1 MSPAAPDV
9 EPDVPATAPDG
20 RDLLGPVV
28 ELRLLSAEDAPA
40 LFRALDDARVWAS
53 GYSGGPGNRPP
64 NVGGAERWI
73 SRLLAVPGLTP
84 YAVRTTAESELGPGG
99 TLVGTSALG
108 DVDLPNRRLHLGW
121 TAYTPDAWS
130 GLVNPAAKLLLLRH
144 AFEDCHMH
152 RVKLQTD
159 AINLRSQAAIARLG
173 AVREGVLREHVRRAD
188 GTWRDTV
195 VFSILAEEWPRV
207 RARLESRIAD

>member
-1 MSPAAPDV
+1 MSTPAPTA
-9 EPDVPATAPDG
+9 EPDRPATAPDG
-20 RDLLGPVV
+20 RDLAGPVV
-28 ELRLLSAEDAPA
+28 ELRLLSAEDAPS

-64 NVGGAERWI
+64 NIGGAERWI
-73 SRLLAVPGLTP
+73 SRMLTVPGLTP
-84 YAVRTTAESELGPGG
+84 YGVRTVEASELGPAG

-121 TAYTPDAWS
+121 TAYTPDAWA
-130 GLVNPAAKLLLLRH
+130 GLVNPASKLLLLRH
-144 AFEDCHMH
+144 AFVDCGMH

-173 AVREGVLREHVRRAD
+173 AVREGVLRQHVRRAD

-195 VFSILAEEWPRV
+195 VYSILADEWPRV
-207 RARLESRIAD
+207 EARLEARIAD

>member
-1 MSPAAPDV
+1 MSTPAPTA
-9 EPDVPATAPDG
+9 EPDRPATAPDG
-20 RDLLGPVV
+20 RDLAGPVV
-28 ELRLLSAEDAPA
+28 ELRLLSADDAPA

-64 NVGGAERWI
+64 NIGGAERWI
-73 SRLLAVPGLTP
+73 SRMLTVPGLTP
-84 YAVRTTAESELGPGG
+84 YGVRTVEASELGPAG

-130 GLVNPAAKLLLLRH
+130 GLVNPASKLLLLRH
-144 AFEDCHMH
+144 AFVDCGMH

-173 AVREGVLREHVRRAD
+173 AVREGVLRQHVRRAD

-195 VFSILAEEWPRV
+195 VYSILADEWPRV
-207 RARLESRIAD
+207 EARLEARIAD